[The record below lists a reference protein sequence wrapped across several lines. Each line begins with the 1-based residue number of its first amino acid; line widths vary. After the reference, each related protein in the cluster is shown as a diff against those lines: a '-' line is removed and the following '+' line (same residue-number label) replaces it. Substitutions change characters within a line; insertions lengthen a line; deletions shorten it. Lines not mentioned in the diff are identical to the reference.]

1 MYWEED
7 SVKAKIKIKIEFV
20 TELQATW
27 LEELRFIIILG
38 IVQLKIVRTPSMEGL
53 KALQFIE
60 TTISKIIQLEIIMFE
75 FEIFPSLQQVVIK
88 YPIAS
93 IVVKVIREESKEIK
107 EQDKTWLICCKPWS
121 EGRFFDINNSLCFSL
136 ISILVTNC
144 FLSIIISEIMKVM
157 L

>member
-1 MYWEED
+1 
-7 SVKAKIKIKIEFV
+7 
-20 TELQATW
+20 
-27 LEELRFIIILG
+27 
-38 IVQLKIVRTPSMEGL
+38 MEGL

-107 EQDKTWLICCKPWS
+107 EQDKTWLICCKP
-121 EGRFFDINNSLCFSL
+121 
-136 ISILVTNC
+136 
-144 FLSIIISEIMKVM
+144 
-157 L
+157 